1 MEATVGH
8 RQSGQV
14 SYGFEFPEEYRVTAP
29 VPHWRYSYS
38 IYCYWR
44 QWQFAIVCVH
54 CYNYRWESD
63 RLLLQGREV
72 RRGLIKKK
80 RFVRGRGELTWRDKS
95 NLPLNKAVQRQS
107 HCSIGQS
114 IKLGSNVIARH
125 EKVLDSVSD
134 FRLICFLRKIEEGAS
149 KSWPQLN
156 TSMVP
161 SCENWYSSTPPLSRW
176 YFSENS
182 VGRTQNHLGTSSR

>member
-1 MEATVGH
+1 MATDNQDRFPTVLSFPKNIVSPHQFPIGVT
-8 RQSGQV
+8 RIVYTATDDSGNSQSCV
-14 SYGFEFPEEYRVTAP
+14 FTVTIIGENLIG
-29 VPHWRYSYS
+29 S
-38 IYCYWR
+38 
-44 QWQFAIVCVH
+44 CV
-54 CYNYRWESD
+54 
-63 RLLLQGREV
+63 QGRKV
-72 RRGLIKKK
+72 RRGSIKKK

-134 FRLICFLRKIEEGAS
+134 FRLICFLRIIEDDAS
-149 KSWPQLN
+149 KSWPQLK

-161 SCENWYSSTPPLSRW
+161 SCEN
-176 YFSENS
+176 
-182 VGRTQNHLGTSSR
+182 